1 MGIGKPLVSLPDV
14 VWEFK
19 GELRRKENRL
29 NVSKEDRQIKGKKKK
44 ELGSKT
50 DVEHI
55 NLYSLRS

>member
-1 MGIGKPLVSLPDV
+1 MGIGKPLESLPNI
-14 VWEFK
+14 WEFK

-29 NVSKEDRQIKGKKKK
+29 TVSKEDRKIKEKKK
-44 ELGSKT
+44 ELGLKT

>member
-1 MGIGKPLVSLPDV
+1 MGIGKPLESLPN

-44 ELGSKT
+44 
-50 DVEHI
+50 
-55 NLYSLRS
+55 N

>member
-1 MGIGKPLVSLPDV
+1 MGIGKPLESLPN

-29 NVSKEDRQIKGKKKK
+29 TVSKEDRKIKEKKK
-44 ELGSKT
+44 ELGLKT

>member
-1 MGIGKPLVSLPDV
+1 MGIGKPLESLPN

-29 NVSKEDRQIKGKKKK
+29 NVSKEDRQIKGKKK
-44 ELGSKT
+44 ELGLKT

>member
-1 MGIGKPLVSLPDV
+1 MGIGKPLESLPN

-29 NVSKEDRQIKGKKKK
+29 NVSKEDRQIKEKKKK
-44 ELGSKT
+44 ELGLRT

>member
-1 MGIGKPLVSLPDV
+1 MGIGKLLESLPD

-19 GELRRKENRL
+19 GELRRNEKRL
-29 NVSKEDRQIKGKKKK
+29 NMSKEDRQIKGKKKR
-44 ELGSKT
+44 ELGLKT